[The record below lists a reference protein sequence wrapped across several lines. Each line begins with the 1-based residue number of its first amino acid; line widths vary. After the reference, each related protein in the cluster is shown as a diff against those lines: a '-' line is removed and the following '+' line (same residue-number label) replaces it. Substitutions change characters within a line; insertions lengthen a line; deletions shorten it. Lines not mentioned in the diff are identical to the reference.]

1 VQSTGLQGGTRMA
14 KANKGYKLTAKS
26 HVTKALLLKHFVALT
41 DTVSDLKKRIV
52 ILENAPKS
60 KWTEDA

>member
-1 VQSTGLQGGTRMA
+1 MA